1 MNYAVL
7 FGGQGYHHPGMFDII
22 KDFSYAKP
30 YLEEAAEFLQLSM
43 KEVDDLLNED
53 ILEDKYAQPLLCTYA
68 YAIWKSIEKS
78 IPPPL
83 VFTGFSLGEIA
94 AYGCA
99 DSMDFKTLLHISFKR
114 ALYID
119 NTTPKNIKII
129 AVMGITEKF
138 ISNLCEQTDT
148 RIMIVSAEKHFSI
161 AGYEKDI
168 NSLIN
173 LLHEKHP
180 TAEVRDVALK
190 IPSHTSFLASASE
203 QFKTELEKAELR
215 NPKIP
220 VLAGIDGR
228 LVRNKNVAIRTLSA
242 QISQTIHWYTC
253 YKNASERG
261 AELFLEISPG
271 VILTK
276 MVHREN
282 PRFITNSTA
291 SFNTI
296 NGIISWINK
305 YIR

>member
-22 KDFSYAKP
+22 KNSSSAML
-30 YLEEAAEFLQLSM
+30 YLEETADFLHLSLNEIDNLLS
-43 KEVDDLLNED
+43 KEV
-53 ILEDKYAQPLLCTYA
+53 LEDKYAQPLLCTYA
-68 YAIWKSIEKS
+68 YAVWKSIVNS

-99 DSMDFKTLLHISFKR
+99 DSMSFKTLLNISSKR
-114 ALYID
+114 ALYMD
-119 NTTPKNIKII
+119 NATPDNIKVI
-129 AVMGITEKF
+129 AVMGISEKF
-138 ISNLCEQTDT
+138 ISNLCQETNT
-148 RIMIVSAEKHFSI
+148 RIMIVSALEHFSI
-161 AGYEKDI
+161 AGYEEDI

-180 TAEVRDVALK
+180 TAETRDVALK
-190 IPSHTSFLASASE
+190 IPSHTSFLAHASE
-203 QFKTELEKAELR
+203 LFKAELDKAELH

-228 LVRNKNVAIRTLSA
+228 LVRNKNVAARTLSA
-242 QISQTIHWYTC
+242 QISQTVHWHTC
-253 YKNASERG
+253 YQNAVERG

-271 VILTK
+271 AILTK

-282 PRFITNSTA
+282 PRLIANSTSA
-291 SFNTI
+291 FNTI
-296 NGIISWINK
+296 DGISNWINK
-305 YIR
+305 YTK